1 MTRLLVMRSGAL
13 GDFVLTLPVLAALR
27 ARWPAA
33 QVTVVGHPERARLA
47 ADAGLADEVLDAD
60 DPMWSALF
68 VDRGRAAAKLE
79 QVLAGLDGVVCYTA
93 DPEGLVERGLRGLCA
108 GWAIVHPALPTGR
121 HASAHLLAA
130 LSAVGI
136 EAAECTPAL
145 RLSQRT
151 RARGE
156 ELLRGTDGRP
166 IVAVHPGSGSESK
179 CWPWERFEAVAR
191 ALVAERGCRVVF
203 TVGPADE
210 HLLPALES
218 LALPQATVLRGLDV
232 VELAGA
238 LSHAACYVGNDSGVT
253 HLAAALGVPTIA
265 IFGPTDP
272 AVWAPLG
279 ERVTVLQGLCPDG
292 PCAREHRPR
301 CPRREC
307 LLDIDEAQVLAAVE
321 AMVA

>member
-68 VDRGRAAAKLE
+68 VDRGGAAAELE

-93 DPEGLVERGLRGLCA
+93 DPEGLVGHRLRALCA
-108 GWAIVHPALPTGR
+108 GWAIVHPALPAGR
-121 HASAHLLAA
+121 HAAAHLLAA
-130 LSAVGI
+130 LAPLGI
-136 EAAECTPAL
+136 EAAEWTPVL
-145 RLSQRT
+145 TLSQRT

-210 HLLPALES
+210 RLLPALES
-218 LALPQATVLRGLDV
+218 LALPQATMLRGLDV

-253 HLAAALGVPTIA
+253 HLAAALGVPTVA

-279 ERVTVLQGLCPDG
+279 ERVTVLQGQCPDG
-292 PCAREHRPR
+292 PCAREHRAC

-307 LLDIDEAQVLAAVE
+307 LLGVDQAQVLAAVE
-321 AMVA
+321 PMVT